1 MAALILKCVAGLPEY
16 LLREER
22 KQGEN
27 ALDDDDDDDDDDK
40 SVAGDAAVVA
50 LASNENSL
58 KVM

>member
-27 ALDDDDDDDDDDK
+27 ALDDDDDDDDDK